1 MKKIAVI
8 LVVTLTLFC
17 ICSERYALAAQN
29 ELKAVEHIGQVPDA
43 FKTIVEQNAF
53 HDAVAFDG
61 RIMKTEI
68 LSYDEDGN
76 TIELLVHMMD
86 QFGKDMA
93 AYPLTTSR
101 AYPVRTLTTTDD
113 GGFLFVLGFQD
124 YAVDQNVWASDGGFA
139 SRIIKCDKNG
149 EIQFETFFES
159 TEGEALKYCFEK
171 NELFYIFGTKQ
182 TPETK
187 RRGVYSKTDVYSAIV
202 DQTGQII
209 KTRCIAG
216 SDYDNLKSAETTK
229 DYFSLS
235 VRSQSDDGDFAGSE
249 SKGYGVNWVFTLDDD
264 LAIVKKEIGSGRSFF
279 DDKLGVLNGI
289 TVYRSDPMFI
299 AFDAGY
305 PTAVIDYGGF
315 YLIVSENNTGEY
327 EKTPALVSSSWYYT
341 ETVYSAY
348 DKEDGLLF
356 RTSVDTSPDYDA
368 IVENFYR

>member
-1 MKKIAVI
+1 MRTISVI
-8 LVVTLTLFC
+8 LAITLSLLC
-17 ICSERYALAAQN
+17 ICSERYALAGQN

-76 TIELLVHMMD
+76 TIELLVHMMN

-101 AYPVRTLTTTDD
+101 AYPVRTLTATDD

-202 DQTGQII
+202 DQTGQIT

-216 SDYDNLKSAETTK
+216 SDYDDLESAETTK

-279 DDKLGVLNGI
+279 DDRLGVLNGI

-327 EKTPALVSSSWYYT
+327 EKTPVLVSSSWYYT

>member
-1 MKKIAVI
+1 MRTISVI
-8 LVVTLTLFC
+8 FAITLSLLC
-17 ICSERYALAAQN
+17 ICSEKYALAAQN

-43 FKTIVEQNAF
+43 FKTIVEKNAF

-61 RIMKTEI
+61 RILKTEI
-68 LSYDEDGN
+68 LSFDDDGDV
-76 TIELLVHMMD
+76 IELCIHMMD
-86 QFGKDMA
+86 QFGDDIA
-93 AYPLTTSR
+93 VRQLTTSR
-101 AYPVRTLTTTDD
+101 AYPVKTLTATDD

-124 YAVDQNVWASDGGFA
+124 HAIDQNAWASDAGFA
-139 SRIIKCDKNG
+139 SRVIKCDHNG

-159 TEGEALKYCFEK
+159 IEGSALEYCFERDGV
-171 NELFYIFGTKQ
+171 FYMFGDIE

-187 RRGVYSKTDVYSAIV
+187 RRGVYSRTDVYAVII
-202 DQTGQII
+202 DQAGRII

-216 SDYDNLKSAETTK
+216 QDYDDLLSAEPIE
-229 DYFSLS
+229 DGFSLS

-249 SKGYGVNWVFTLDDD
+249 SKGYGVNWVFTLNDD

-279 DDKLGVLNGI
+279 DDRLGMLNGI

-327 EKTPALVSSSWYYT
+327 EKTPVLVSRSWYYT

>member
-1 MKKIAVI
+1 MRTISVI
-8 LVVTLTLFC
+8 FAITLSLLC

-43 FKTIVEQNAF
+43 FKTIVEQNTF

-101 AYPVRTLTTTDD
+101 AYPVRTLTATDD

-139 SRIIKCDKNG
+139 SRIIKCDQNG

-216 SDYDNLKSAETTK
+216 SDYDDLESAETTK

-279 DDKLGVLNGI
+279 DDRLGVLNGI

-327 EKTPALVSSSWYYT
+327 EKTPVLVSSSWYYT